1 MFSKKPNP
9 NFKKKIKIMTLNQ
22 KKKKKKL
29 SSHAQSTGDEDSL
42 FKKLLLI
49 SEFSKQKNNLS
60 IPSIKTPK

>member
-1 MFSKKPNP
+1 
-9 NFKKKIKIMTLNQ
+9 MTLNQ
-22 KKKKKKL
+22 KKKL
-29 SSHAQSTGDEDSL
+29 SIPTCDEDSL

>member
-1 MFSKKPNP
+1 
-9 NFKKKIKIMTLNQ
+9 MTLNQ
-22 KKKKKKL
+22 KKKL
-29 SSHAQSTGDEDSL
+29 SLHAQSTGDEDSL